1 VLFADR
7 PPAVHRWFKHGS
19 SKCGTLVAS
28 DRSQG
33 RGTMARKA
41 TRSWVAQAVLV
52 VLAIGVVVAAPLASS
67 SRTPADAVTIAGARS
82 ISDQVAVN
90 FDASGRKPPEQRT
103 TDVHLL
109 AFNDL
114 HGNLEAAGNNIYG
127 QFAGGAAYLAKA
139 VKDRQATYGNLQATV
154 FAGDNIGASPLANGL
169 FLEEPIT
176 IASNLMNVDFAS
188 VGNHEFDKGSDELLR
203 IQNGGCHPT
212 EGCTAAPYAL
222 PNGGTT
228 NVYPG
233 ADFQY
238 LSANVVVDATGQ
250 TLFPAFETKRF
261 KSKSGKKFEVG
272 FIGEVLE
279 ATPTIVTPTGVAGL
293 TFQDEA
299 DAANRAVGQLKR
311 QGVDTSVLVIHE
323 GGFQTTAAL
332 NGCAGNLGG
341 SAIADIAGRLDPSI
355 KVIVSAH
362 THAEYRCTIT
372 AGGVTRLITSASSFG
387 RILTDITLTVDDK
400 SGELVQASAENV
412 IVANALN
419 TPGPGVVRQPDLTKE
434 DPQVQAVVAQYVA
447 ASAPLANRVIGRIQ
461 GDLTR
466 TGSPFGE
473 SALGDVIADAQF
485 VATQPADLGGARLA
499 FMNPGGIRA
508 DLRVADISSGGE
520 APGEVTYGEAFTV
533 QPFGNSLVTKTMTGD
548 MIRRLLQQQFPGC
561 GGQTTQ
567 RILQVSATFRYE
579 RDLAATTCE
588 GRIGRMF
595 VDGVEVA
602 LTDSFRVT
610 MNNFLAAGGD
620 GFTVFNEGTNA
631 LGGAQDIDAF
641 VAAFA
646 AAEPAGIAVPT
657 LDRIVPVPVP

>member
-1 VLFADR
+1 M
-7 PPAVHRWFKHGS
+7 
-19 SKCGTLVAS
+19 
-28 DRSQG
+28 G
-33 RGTMARKA
+33 RTR
-41 TRSWVAQAVLV
+41 RSWIAQAAVAALALGV
-52 VLAIGVVVAAPLASS
+52 VLTAPLASS
-67 SRTPADAVTIAGARS
+67 DRAPAGAVTISGARS
-82 ISDQVAVN
+82 LSDQVVVN
-90 FDASGRKPPEQRT
+90 YGGDGHRTRT

-139 VKDRQATYGNLQATV
+139 VKDRQALYGDHQATL

-169 FLEEPIT
+169 FFEEPIT

-188 VGNHEFDKGSDELLR
+188 VGNHEFDKGSAELLR
-203 IQNGGCHPT
+203 IQNGGCHAD
-212 EGCTAAPYAL
+212 GCTAAPYAL
-222 PNGGTT
+222 PDGSTT
-228 NVYPG
+228 DVYPG

-238 LSANVVVDATGQ
+238 LSANVVVDATGR
-250 TLFPAFETKRF
+250 TLFPAFGTQRF
-261 KSKSGKKFEVG
+261 KSDSGKKFTVG

-299 DAANRAVGQLKR
+299 DAANRAARQLER

-323 GGFQTTAAL
+323 GGFQTTGAAL
-332 NGCAGNLGG
+332 NGCAGNLAG
-341 SAIADIAGRLDPSI
+341 SAIADIASRLDPSI

-400 SGELVQASAENV
+400 TGELVQASAENV
-412 IVANALN
+412 IVGNALN
-419 TPGPGVVRQPDLTKE
+419 TPAPGVTRIPDPSRE
-434 DPQVQAVVAQYVA
+434 DPQVQAVVDQYVA
-447 ASAPLANRVIGRIQ
+447 AAAPLANRVIGRIQ

-466 TGSPFGE
+466 TASPLGE
-473 SALGDVIADAQF
+473 SALGDVIADVQH
-485 VATQPADLGGARLA
+485 VATQPADLGGAQLA

-548 MIRRLLQQQFPGC
+548 MIRRLLEQQFPGC
-561 GGQTTQ
+561 GGQTTK
-567 RILQVSATFRYE
+567 RILQVSASFRYE
-579 RDLAATTCE
+579 QSPDAATCAD
-588 GRIGRMF
+588 RIGRIL
-595 VDGVEVA
+595 VGGVEMTP
-602 LTDSFRVT
+602 TDSFRVT
-610 MNNFLAAGGD
+610 MNSFLAAGGD
-620 GFTVFNEGTNA
+620 GFTVFNEGTDA
-631 LGGAQDIDAF
+631 LGGAQDIDAL

-646 AAEPAGIAVPT
+646 AAEPAGIAVPP
-657 LDRIVPVPVP
+657 LDRIVAPTP